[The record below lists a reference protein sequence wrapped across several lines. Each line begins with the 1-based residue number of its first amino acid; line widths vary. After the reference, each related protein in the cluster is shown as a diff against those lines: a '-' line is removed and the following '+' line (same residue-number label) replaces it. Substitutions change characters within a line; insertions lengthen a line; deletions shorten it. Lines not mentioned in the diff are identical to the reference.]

1 MKWIM
6 TLLIAFTFPIV
17 AVAAPAS
24 GGPLSFEHGKGQL
37 LKGGDTH
44 INLWLPGFL
53 IRSIGKAALKEESE
67 RKFLTLM
74 PGNTHVK
81 VLTGRKMT
89 EARMNPSIRRYRK
102 RLTRGRYREMA
113 GLRTGDLD
121 IGIAIKRKRNGKIK
135 FMILLHSRDTFAFL
149 KSKTRFSPRDLA
161 LLLQEFS

>member
-17 AVAAPAS
+17 TVAAPRA
-24 GGPLSFEHGKGQL
+24 GGPLSFELRNVQVQKEDG
-37 LKGGDTH
+37 TH

-53 IRSIGKAALKEESE
+53 LRSIGKAVLKEESE
-67 RKFLTLM
+67 RKLLAWM

-81 VLTGRKMT
+81 VLTGSKMS

-113 GLRTGDLD
+113 GFRAGDLD

-135 FMILLHSRDTFAFL
+135 FMILLHERDTFVFL
-149 KSKTRFSPRDLA
+149 KSKTRLSPRDLA
-161 LLLQEFS
+161 SLLQEFS